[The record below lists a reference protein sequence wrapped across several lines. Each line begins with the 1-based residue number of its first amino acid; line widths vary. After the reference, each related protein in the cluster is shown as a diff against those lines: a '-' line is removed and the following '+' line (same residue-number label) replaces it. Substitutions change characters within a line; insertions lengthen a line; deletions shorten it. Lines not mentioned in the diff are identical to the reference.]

1 MPALSV
7 LLVTKNAMPF
17 VQSAIRQAE
26 ALRLEFDAE
35 VVAVDG
41 GSTDGTREL
50 LDAMPGWTVERQREE
65 GLAAARNEALALAK
79 GDLFAFLDADDEW
92 LPGKTVKQLRLLEDE
107 AEVDVVSGLLKK
119 VGPDGDGSL
128 HPAWTPSGCLFR
140 RRAFERV
147 GNFDTALRIACDHEW
162 FMRARKAGLTM
173 RLVEECLLHKNMHG
187 TNLSNRRAEYRAELL
202 RVLRSED

>member
-1 MPALSV
+1 MPALSI

-17 VQSAIRQAE
+17 VAAAIAQAE
-26 ALRLEFDAE
+26 EHRLAFDAE
-35 VVAVDG
+35 VVAIDA
-41 GSTDGTREL
+41 GSTDGTREM
-50 LDAMPGWTVERQREE
+50 LDATEGWKVRRQQEQ

-79 GDLFAFLDADDEW
+79 GDFLAFLDADDEW
-92 LPGKTVKQLRLLEDE
+92 LPGKTAKQLRLLEDE
-107 AEVDVVSGLLKK
+107 ADTDVVSGLLKK

-147 GNFDTALRIACDHEW
+147 GLFDTGLRIACDHEW
-162 FMRARKAGLTM
+162 FMRARRAGLTM